1 MEWRGMD
8 GEERRKKIV
17 QALHEKKDPI
27 SGSRF
32 AEAFGVS
39 RQVVVQDIALL
50 RASGKQIFSTSKGYV
65 LQEKD
70 SATRVFKVIH
80 SDDEVRE
87 ELSAIVDLGGIIED
101 VFVYHRVYG
110 VIRGPLNIRSRL
122 DIEKYLQNIESGK
135 SKLLKNTTSGYH
147 YYTVTAAS
155 EEILDLIQEK
165 LQERGFLA
173 KLQDYEPVDFWKK
186 EV

>member
-1 MEWRGMD
+1 
-8 GEERRKKIV
+8 
-17 QALHEKKDPI
+17 
-27 SGSRF
+27 
-32 AEAFGVS
+32 
-39 RQVVVQDIALL
+39 
-50 RASGKQIFSTSKGYV
+50 
-65 LQEKD
+65 
-70 SATRVFKVIH
+70 VFKVIH

-147 YYTVTAAS
+147 YHTVTAAS

>member
-1 MEWRGMD
+1 MD

-110 VIRGPLNIRSRL
+110 VIRGPLNI
-122 DIEKYLQNIESGK
+122 EKYLQNIESGK

-147 YYTVTAAS
+147 YHTVTAAS